1 MQIIETEMV
10 VKIPV
15 PEDMVLVSKVRLAEL
30 EKNDFV
36 GKILTM
42 KDFVERSGR
51 SASWIKANILNN
63 PKLIKQLDIENG
75 GFVYYPRNKSDR
87 WLFKASG
94 LIDFIENDLGMYLKG
109 A

>member
-1 MQIIETEMV
+1 MQIIETEMK
-10 VKIPV
+10 VKIPI
-15 PEDMVLVSKVRLAEL
+15 PEDMVLISKIRLAEL
-30 EKNDFV
+30 EKNDYV

-63 PKLIKQLDIENG
+63 PKLTKQLDIENG
-75 GFVYYPRNKSDR
+75 GFVYFPSSKSDR

-94 LIDFIENDLGMYLKG
+94 LVDFIENDLGMYLKG